1 MASATLG
8 QTGNRSALAAERRP
22 FAPRDKQIERGDG
35 AVQYEPF
42 GAQWHENLYHALLR
56 HSLRTPMLEQLTTK
70 LARVVKTM
78 RGQARLTE
86 QNMQDMLRE
95 VRVALLEADVALPVV
110 RDFVARIKEQAL
122 GEEVSAA

>member
-1 MASATLG
+1 
-8 QTGNRSALAAERRP
+8 
-22 FAPRDKQIERGDG
+22 
-35 AVQYEPF
+35 
-42 GAQWHENLYHALLR
+42 
-56 HSLRTPMLEQLTTK
+56 MLEQLTTK

-110 RDFVARIKEQAL
+110 RDFITRIKEQAL
-122 GEEVSAA
+122 GEEVVGQPDAGPGPGRRSSARADAADGRGSVGRRA

>member
-1 MASATLG
+1 M
-8 QTGNRSALAAERRP
+8 
-22 FAPRDKQIERGDG
+22 RD
-35 AVQYEPF
+35 
-42 GAQWHENLYHALLR
+42 LYHALPRPTLFR
-56 HSLRTPMLEQLTTK
+56 SMLEQLTTK

-110 RDFVARIKEQAL
+110 RDFIARIKEQAL
-122 GEEVSAA
+122 GEEVVGSLTPGQALVGVVQRELTQLMGGDLSDEAARPFSWRPSHRR